1 MWNKFT
7 FVVPK
12 ISKDNIF
19 NSDINDCL
27 KYGIQFVLYNPF
39 YLNDKYQ
46 KIDESNSKIL
56 TNFKTKWNSI
66 LLKNISFRY
75 IEEPKLVIKKQK
87 DYLKMNNVKTIKIIP
102 SWGPTTQKSVFNKIF
117 N

>member
-1 MWNKFT
+1 MSRNKFT

-19 NSDINDCL
+19 NSDINDCF

-39 YLNDKYQ
+39 YTNDNYKE
-46 KIDESNSKIL
+46 IDESNLDLIN
-56 TNFKTKWNSI
+56 NFKNKWNSI
-66 LLKNISFRY
+66 LLKDISFRN
-75 IEEPKLVIKKQK
+75 IEEPRLVIKKQK

-102 SWGPTTQKSVFNKIF
+102 GWGPTTQKSGFN
-117 N
+117 